1 MRGRIHIKSAQIP
14 PFFCCIPVF
23 QFFLSLYIPL
33 SFANCSHLRKKLAG
47 VQIIVVFLFVFIY
60 FLIFVDIKGHPSSDS
75 GSSKE
80 NFMKRNQ
87 IQDDEEVKCQR
98 WWRARKQ
105 EIAWASCVR
114 VVFISIIF
122 IHTVLRGNFVTQD
135 WTEAGAT
142 KWRAFF

>member
-33 SFANCSHLRKKLAG
+33 SFANCSHLRKKLTG

-122 IHTVLRGNFVTQD
+122 IHTVLRGNFATQD

>member
-14 PFFCCIPVF
+14 PFFCCIPIF

-33 SFANCSHLRKKLAG
+33 SFANCSHLWKKLAG

-98 WWRARKQ
+98 
-105 EIAWASCVR
+105 
-114 VVFISIIF
+114 
-122 IHTVLRGNFVTQD
+122 
-135 WTEAGAT
+135 
-142 KWRAFF
+142 